1 MRVKCPASREHH
13 RSVNCYSKA
22 WSPND
27 QAFVVLGIKSEAVD
41 LAFAGRAKFGQ
52 IIKEYRNAG
61 MQYDPGEIVGTQRRG
76 VTGLNFHEERSICT
90 SHVERHNAT
99 NRLFMKRL
107 NRLTYCFSKKLDNL
121 AAAVAMHLANY
132 NFCWRCRYPDGSG
145 KAGKRRP
152 PAAMLAG
159 ITNRLWSFED
169 FYNEVCHY
177 G

>member
-1 MRVKCPASREHH
+1 M
-13 RSVNCYSKA
+13 
-22 WSPND
+22 
-27 QAFVVLGIKSEAVD
+27 D